1 MVHLV
6 FIGQGSNPQPFKNR
20 YEREKQKQE
29 YQKVS
34 MNSEDEYVRK
44 SDNPA
49 MADRIFN
56 NVEHQALFIGNLNPN
71 QIKRF
76 WVKKNGGSE
85 SYKPLSRKEFLK
97 LYGNKEFVLNHYK
110 PNEKSKIKRYNNYPY
125 LPNEDFISF
134 EDMAKRE
141 LDLFYKDKPKFRA
154 RYNDEQYLN
163 KIQDTANNYRSY
175 YEGALNNGNFYNLK
189 HFSSMLYPKQL
200 RQLFGDEL
208 YNKVFEHDIM

>member
-6 FIGQGSNPQPFKNR
+6 FIGQGSNPQPFENR

-29 YQKVS
+29 YQKAS

-56 NVEHQALFIGNLNPN
+56 NVEHQALFVGNLNPN

-97 LYGNKEFVLNHYK
+97 LYGNKEFVLNHYR
-110 PNEKSKIKRYNNYPY
+110 PNEKSKIKRDNNYPY
-125 LPNEDFISF
+125 LPNEDFI
-134 EDMAKRE
+134 
-141 LDLFYKDKPKFRA
+141 
-154 RYNDEQYLN
+154 
-163 KIQDTANNYRSY
+163 
-175 YEGALNNGNFYNLK
+175 
-189 HFSSMLYPKQL
+189 
-200 RQLFGDEL
+200 
-208 YNKVFEHDIM
+208 

>member
-76 WVKKNGGSE
+76 WVKKNGDDTFI
-85 SYKPLSRKEFLK
+85 PLTRKEFYLK
-97 LYGNKEFVLNHYK
+97 YGNSEIQTGYTAND
-110 PNEKSKIKRYNNYPY
+110 KSKVFREKAF
-125 LPNEDFISF
+125 LPNEDFTSI
-134 EDMAKRE
+134 EDMVRRDLERHFQRIPLARKRINVE
-141 LDLFYKDKPKFRA
+141 ERIKEDSIDYKNAIKDALESKNYDIL
-154 RYNDEQYLN
+154 YNFE
-163 KIQDTANNYRSY
+163 
-175 YEGALNNGNFYNLK
+175 
-189 HFSSMLYPKQL
+189 HFLYPKQMK
-200 RQLFGDEL
+200 QLFGDEIYNEL
-208 YNKVFEHDIM
+208 YGHHLM